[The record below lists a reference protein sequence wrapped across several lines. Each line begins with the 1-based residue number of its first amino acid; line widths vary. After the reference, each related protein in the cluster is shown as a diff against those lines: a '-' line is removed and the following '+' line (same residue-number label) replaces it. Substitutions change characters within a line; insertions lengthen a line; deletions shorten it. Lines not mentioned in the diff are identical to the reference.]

1 MLCFAEFPTYVAE
14 NSAHA
19 GSVILDSVLSL
30 DSGFIDDNSASHVP
44 FCDLCTL
51 LQSNTRVTKMLHL
64 LAEEIHTQ
72 IRNFVWDSRFTHVL
86 QRIVG
91 TNFLIITQA
100 AQASAVRW
108 EKFTSPYFYSVTL
121 VIWPL
126 TLMKRT
132 HFSEL
137 SISRF
142 STFIRKALMY
152 LENLEMNN
160 SLKSIFA
167 WKHLQHGGSNG
178 VSNTS
183 QKVLSLFK
191 EPKQ

>member
-1 MLCFAEFPTYVAE
+1 MLCFAEFPTCVAE

-91 TNFLIITQA
+91 TNFLINTQA
-100 AQASAVRW
+100 AQASAVR
-108 EKFTSPYFYSVTL
+108 
-121 VIWPL
+121 
-126 TLMKRT
+126 
-132 HFSEL
+132 
-137 SISRF
+137 
-142 STFIRKALMY
+142 
-152 LENLEMNN
+152 
-160 SLKSIFA
+160 
-167 WKHLQHGGSNG
+167 
-178 VSNTS
+178 
-183 QKVLSLFK
+183 
-191 EPKQ
+191 